1 MAQGFAVC
9 PPIFD
14 NGMNLVVFGA
24 SGNCGR
30 HFVKLAAAHGHSVTA
45 VIRDGRPADALAT
58 VAVVRGNVL
67 DPAFVASTLRGQDGV
82 MSGLGMRYRHP
93 WSARESPDD
102 FISRAMT
109 HIVDGMHAAGVA
121 RISAISAAGIG
132 DSRPVLN
139 LLVRFLVATSNVGV
153 AYADLE
159 RVEQILRASGLDWQA
174 VRPTTLTHK
183 SATGRARRTSRYR
196 QQRRSR
202 ARTSPPSCSR
212 SWSARNSRREHQ

>member
-1 MAQGFAVC
+1 MKL
-9 PPIFD
+9 I
-14 NGMNLVVFGA
+14 VFGA
-24 SGNCGR
+24 TGNCGR

-45 VIRDGRPADALAT
+45 VVRDGSRADASAT
-58 VAVVRGNVL
+58 VTVVQGNVL
-67 DPAFVASTLRGQDGV
+67 DPSFVASTLRGQDAV

-102 FISRAMT
+102 FISRATT

-159 RVEQILRASGLDWQA
+159 RVEQILRASGLNWQA

-183 SATGRARRTSRYR
+183 SATGRARQTSRYPATATIPR
-196 QQRRSR
+196 EDVAAFMLQELERPQFA
-202 ARTSPPSCSR
+202 ARTPMITVT
-212 SWSARNSRREHQ
+212 